1 MATKIA
7 TNNSPKNAVYNITCL
22 WSNLG
27 LQSGR
32 SSIASKFISNIFLEI
47 PKARLFYKSTVA
59 ILHLLDGM
67 N

>member
-7 TNNSPKNAVYNITCL
+7 TCKIQKNAVYKIKCL
-22 WSNLG
+22 WPNLG

-32 SSIASKFISNIFLEI
+32 SSIASKFTSNIFFEI
-47 PKARLFYKSTVA
+47 PKARLFYNTTII
-59 ILHLLDGM
+59 ILHLLNGM